1 MKLAIVAGAALLGV
15 NGALAAPKIES
26 VTLTPRSAQFSG
38 GKPPE
43 VQVSVS
49 VTRGRFDTGGC
60 DARVDFGDG
69 QSRTLDFG
77 VAATRSV
84 HHVYQKE
91 GKYLVVA
98 RGSGPKPCEGT
109 QQAPLT
115 VTRKPAARKKPP
127 K

>member
-1 MKLAIVAGAALLGV
+1 VRLAIVAGAALLGM

-49 VTRGRFDTGGC
+49 VTRGRFDTAGC

-69 QSRTLDFG
+69 QGRTLDFG
-77 VAATRSV
+77 VADKRTV
-84 HHVYQKE
+84 HHVYKKE

-98 RGSGPKPCEGT
+98 RGAGAKPCAGT

-115 VTRKPAARKKPP
+115 VAKSAAKKARK
-127 K
+127 